1 MDGSTAIAETFF
13 VGHLVDH
20 AHLTRRD
27 RAMVKTKAGI
37 ETDEYLVTNAN
48 LKAKR
53 VIPLGLRSPMLLQLQ
68 RWDTRGRMARA
79 ERGRP
84 KSGEAE
90 DRGSEEAQAL
100 LSPQPDGGEQRRSQ
114 SYTGSGCA
122 SRWDSRTRM
131 SGVCSFPCVVRGQS
145 VSTATVPAA

>member
-13 VGHLVDH
+13 VSHLVDH

-37 ETDEYLVTNAN
+37 KTDKYLVTNAN

-79 ERGRP
+79 ERGLWRP

-90 DRGSEEAQAL
+90 DRGSGSQAL
-100 LSPQPDGGEQRRSQ
+100 LSPQPVRGEQRRSQ
-114 SYTGSGCA
+114 SYTGSG
-122 SRWDSRTRM
+122 WIV
-131 SGVCSFPCVVRGQS
+131 GRG
-145 VSTATVPAA
+145 